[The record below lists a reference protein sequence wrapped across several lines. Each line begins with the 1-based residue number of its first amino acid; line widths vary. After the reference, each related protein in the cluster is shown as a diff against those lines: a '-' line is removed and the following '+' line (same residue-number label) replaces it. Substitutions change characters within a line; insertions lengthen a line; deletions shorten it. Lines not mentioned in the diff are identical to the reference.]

1 MAIEVTFLEQGSQRQ
16 ADIAMLLAEFISA
29 ARTSLHLAIYDF
41 RLSGTPAETILSA
54 LRDQATAGIDV
65 RIVYDAGKPGDVLP
79 PNRGDP
85 APPGTADFLHRLGG
99 NIPVKSVTGGDP
111 LQPKLM
117 HHKYVVRDSATPQ
130 GSIWTGSTNW
140 TDDSWALQEN
150 NIIRIVSSEL
160 CSYYETDFL
169 ELWERG
175 DIASTGKNDKGRVR
189 LGQIDIDIAFAPG
202 EGDAIDHEIAKLIHG
217 ANRRIKLCSMLLTS
231 SAILKA
237 LTDTRQRAP
246 NIEYTG
252 IYDRTQ
258 MESVLDQ
265 WRGSPVEWKIPIFE
279 DAVRGLAGKRSS
291 PYTPGGIHNFMHNK
305 VLVIDDVVITGSYNL
320 SHSATQNA
328 ENCLMIHDSA
338 LAERYNTYI
347 DGLVRRYGG

>member
-1 MAIEVTFLEQGSQRQ
+1 MAIEVTFLEQGRQRP
-16 ADIAMLLAEFISA
+16 ADMATLLAEFISA

-41 RLSGTPAETILSA
+41 RLTGAPAETILSA
-54 LRDQATAGIDV
+54 LRDRSTAGVDV
-65 RIVYDAGKPGDVLP
+65 RIVYDAGKPVDAAA

-85 APPGTADFLHRLGG
+85 APPGTADFLRRLGG
-99 NIPVKSVTGGDP
+99 NIPVKPVTGGDP

-117 HHKYVVRDSATPQ
+117 HQKYIVRDAATPQ
-130 GSIWTGSTNW
+130 AAVWTGSTNW
-140 TDDSWALQEN
+140 TDDSWTLQEN
-150 NIIRIVSSEL
+150 NIIRIFSPEL

-175 DIASTGKNDKGRVR
+175 DIASTGKHDKGRVR
-189 LGQIDIDIAFAPG
+189 IDQIDIDIAFAPG
-202 EGDAIDHEIAKLIHG
+202 EGDAIDHKIARLVHS

-237 LTDTRQRAP
+237 LTDKRQRTP
-246 NIEYTG
+246 NVEYTG

-265 WRGSPVEWKIPIFE
+265 WRGGPADWKIPVFQ
-279 DAVRGLAGKRSS
+279 DAVSGLAGKQST
-291 PYTPGGIHNFMHNK
+291 PYTPGGIHDFMHNK
-305 VLVIDDVVITGSYNL
+305 VMVIDDVVITGSYNL

-328 ENCLMIHDSA
+328 ENCLMIHDA
-338 LAERYNTYI
+338 VLAQRYTNYI
-347 DGLVRRYGG
+347 DGLIKRYGG